1 MKKKDIVDAIFQN
14 SDYYKQDVEIVV
26 NQVFEILA
34 KGLETEDKVMISNFG
49 TFEKVLQEDYYGVN
63 PITGER
69 QLVKGG
75 YRIRFTSSKHL
86 KDIINKK

>member
-49 TFEKVLQEDYYGVN
+49 TFEKVLQEDY
-63 PITGER
+63 
-69 QLVKGG
+69 
-75 YRIRFTSSKHL
+75 
-86 KDIINKK
+86 